1 MTAGV
6 LGGMASLIE
15 KLPAGA
21 FRTRCMW
28 TMGNLPEVQYAALH
42 FTYTRPHSLES
53 SRVSPRSHFLLPG
66 IQSL

>member
-28 TMGNLPEVQYAALH
+28 TMGNLPEVQYAA
-42 FTYTRPHSLES
+42 FTFYIHQAA
-53 SRVSPRSHFLLPG
+53 
-66 IQSL
+66 QS